1 MGDDN
6 NSKLVPEQKSG
17 TSIDAEENVKFH
29 DDEEAKEFFGIVKAR
44 LLQVNKWKDWAGIIS
59 ASFQLYTRDGN
70 KLYRP
75 VKEGDLIR
83 IDIPGPGPSSG
94 DGFDWVE
101 VEKIDEVPGLYIH
114 NLSMRVRPTSSPT
127 NEEADIAH
135 FYSQQ
140 ATSTFTIS
148 LRDRGIS
155 AGIYDRNTK
164 PNTSA
169 ESVIDKMRDSTIGL
183 AAVTAFSKI
192 QWKMLV
198 KGLLSRK
205 EL

>member
-1 MGDDN
+1 MGDEN
-6 NSKLVPEQKSG
+6 NSRLVPEQEIG
-17 TSIDAEENVKFH
+17 TPIDAEEYVQLH
-29 DDEEAKEFFGIVKAR
+29 DDEEAKEFFGVVKSR
-44 LLQVNKWKDWAGIIS
+44 LLQVNKWKDWAGAIS
-59 ASFQLYTRDGN
+59 ASFQLYTRDGD

-83 IDIPGPGPSSG
+83 IDIPGPGPSSS

-114 NLSMRVRPTSSPT
+114 NFSFRVRPTSSPS

-135 FYSQQ
+135 FYSPQS
-140 ATSTFTIS
+140 TSTFTIT
-148 LRDRGIS
+148 LRDKKIS
-155 AGIYDRNTK
+155 AGIYDRNTI

-169 ESVIDKMRDSTIGL
+169 ESVSDKLRDTTVGL

-192 QWKMLV
+192 QWKTLA
-198 KGLLSRK
+198 KGLLSR
-205 EL
+205 EE